1 MKRNAKRKKRMTLS
15 LTSVL
20 ILEKSIKSLFLLA
33 IILLVRP
40 ILNKKAFRSA
50 SIILWVFLLIY
61 LISPYELKIGIE
73 SVKGNSILLAITN
86 FFDSSLGWLANE
98 IGSIFFKLNRLIGSI
113 LIFTYLIIKIY
124 KFNKVMKGS
133 TLTQNTLCKKK
144 IREFGLKRKVEI
156 YINNNLKTPLTFGI
170 LRPKI
175 ILQDHILV
183 DEKLLDHVLIH
194 ELIHIKKFHILIN
207 HMINIV
213 ACLYWFNPLLWLSLK
228 YLDQD
233 IEINC
238 DKLVVENL
246 GDTIKNRKAYCS
258 SMLKLVEREFY
269 GNNLYLK
276 LNPNIERMEIIKIW
290 KKTLL
295 GLISFILAFTLSLPA
310 FANVTDLSQDRV
322 YTKGE
327 VVNNIEVN
335 IDNRVQTI
343 SDEEYEKLELG
354 KLSVREFGLANVDE
368 QIKLGSFEKISY
380 EFELNDD
387 KNEAFIINLK
397 DMSCSGGIKYQ
408 VFIEEDGEII
418 YNGNFASDS
427 ILKVKGQKGSAYII
441 TVSNEYNK
449 KLLGEVSI
457 NTYASK

>member
-1 MKRNAKRKKRMTLS
+1 MTLS
-15 LTSVL
+15 LTSVF

-33 IILLVRP
+33 IIFLARQ

-50 SIILWVFLLIY
+50 SIILWIVLLIY
-61 LISPYELKIGIE
+61 LVSPYELDIGIE
-73 SVKGNSILLAITN
+73 NAKGNSILLAITN
-86 FFDSSLGWLANE
+86 FFDSSIGWLANE

-113 LIFTYLIIKIY
+113 LIFTYLGIKIY
-124 KFNKVMKGS
+124 KFYKVMKSS
-133 TLTQNTLCKKK
+133 TLTHNTLCEEK
-144 IREFGLKRKVEI
+144 IRGFGLKRKVEI

-183 DEKLLDHVLIH
+183 DENLLYHVLIH
-194 ELIHIKKFHILIN
+194 EMIHIKKFHILLN
-207 HMINIV
+207 HLVNII
-213 ACLYWFNPLLWLSLK
+213 ACLYWFNPFLWLSLK

-246 GDTIKNRKAYCS
+246 GDTRKNRKTYCS

-269 GNNLYLK
+269 ENNLYLK

-322 YTKGE
+322 E
-327 VVNNIEVN
+327 VLGQELNNFEINTDGMVE
-335 IDNRVQTI
+335 II
-343 SDEEYEKLELG
+343 SDEEYQKLELG
-354 KLSVREFGLANVDE
+354 KISSIKSDLANIDE
-368 QIKLGSFEKISY
+368 QIKLGSFENIPY
-380 EFELNDD
+380 EFEISGDD
-387 KNEAFIINLK
+387 YEGFVLNLK
-397 DMSCSGGIKYQ
+397 NMTCPGGVDYLVI
-408 VFIEEDGEII
+408 IEEDGEII
-418 YNGNFASDS
+418 YDKRFASDS
-427 ILKVKGQKGSAYII
+427 TLKVKTQKGSAYIV
-441 TVSNEYNK
+441 TVCNESNK
-449 KLLGEVSI
+449 KLSGKVKI
-457 NTYASK
+457 NSYVR